1 LVFRVEAAS
10 NVVSTK
16 IGEIGPVYLNEL
28 SMKTQIP
35 TYDRTSTDILVEEVG
50 VYLFDRHVA
59 GADNLRG
66 WYASNSS
73 SDR

>member
-1 LVFRVEAAS
+1 
-10 NVVSTK
+10 
-16 IGEIGPVYLNEL
+16 
-28 SMKTQIP
+28 MKTQIP

>member
-1 LVFRVEAAS
+1 M
-10 NVVSTK
+10 VSTK
-16 IGEIGPVYLNEL
+16 IGEIGPVYLNEA